1 VPKRYIPNLNHRDVA
16 AVSIYAMRAY
26 VRRGYRIGMVT
37 LEDLDEA
44 LQQEGDELKLQLP
57 TVLQDYADVFS
68 PKKADKLPP
77 HRSYDYEIRLT
88 SDKKL
93 PFGKIYSMSCEEL
106 QTLRD
111 WLDENLRKGFIRP
124 SSSSVTSPVLFVKK
138 PGGGLRL
145 YMDYRALNEVL
156 VKDRYPLPLI
166 KETLNNL

>member
-16 AVSIYAMRAY
+16 TVSIYAMRAY

-68 PKKADKLPP
+68 PKKADKLLP
-77 HRSYDYEIRLT
+77 HRSYDHEIRLT

-93 PFGKIYSMSCEEL
+93 PFRKIYSMSRKEL
-106 QTLRD
+106 QTLHD
-111 WLDENLRKGFIRP
+111 
-124 SSSSVTSPVLFVKK
+124 
-138 PGGGLRL
+138 
-145 YMDYRALNEVL
+145 
-156 VKDRYPLPLI
+156 
-166 KETLNNL
+166 